1 MNVVQVLAYIRF
13 FSGWPALMLELFKY
27 LDDAVTLKPVS
38 DPIFEYGQS
47 KFDKAN
53 ATLTDYRMK
62 NMGIQDSSLTKSLGF
77 FTLGLLLLVLL
88 VLVYFAFKASKN
100 PKSLISK
107 MREKLEKKLFYS
119 SFLRYMIVS
128 NLELNFTA
136 WAFLISQWS
145 FDSI

>member
-100 PKSLISK
+100 P
-107 MREKLEKKLFYS
+107 
-119 SFLRYMIVS
+119 
-128 NLELNFTA
+128 
-136 WAFLISQWS
+136 
-145 FDSI
+145 